1 MNAEKTKNCICGLPA
16 GIHMCHFCGEPI
28 CESCLITY
36 VIDSKT
42 HSGRVYLHPEC
53 NERSS
58 MKNFKIQD

>member
-1 MNAEKTKNCICGLPA
+1 MSADKIENCICGSPA
-16 GIHMCHFCGEPI
+16 GAHKCHYCWKPI

-53 NERSS
+53 NTQSS
-58 MKNFKIQD
+58 MKNFKISD